1 MLSLGQIQ
9 GKLTF
14 VRVSG
19 ELELSEL
26 ELAGSTVYINI
37 HLEELASRLTSSS

>member
-9 GKLTF
+9 GELAL
-14 VRVSG
+14 VWVSG
-19 ELELSEL
+19 EFNLSEL